1 MSSYTDAQWAKIQN
15 AHKLSNQTISNYVK
29 READRLGRITDVVVS
44 DKNDDYTIL
53 VINGRH
59 NHAVGCIKAGD
70 SARKVCGGPLV
81 PGPWAYTFGL
91 GACLTADYEGKAEE
105 LAREAQRTIDIE
117 SGDLIRVD
125 GNVYRVEI
133 FRREYIKLHPVQD

>member
-53 VINGRH
+53 VIIGRH

-70 SARKVCGGPLV
+70 SAR
-81 PGPWAYTFGL
+81 
-91 GACLTADYEGKAEE
+91 
-105 LAREAQRTIDIE
+105 
-117 SGDLIRVD
+117 
-125 GNVYRVEI
+125 
-133 FRREYIKLHPVQD
+133 